1 MAEFGYLFRLS
12 YRYWAKI
19 LPYACPYLW
28 EVPCHLEIRDIFMP
42 LQKKQESH
50 IYNFIMDII
59 LEPKS
64 TVDAYSTPIIQ
75 QTPPSGRW

>member
-28 EVPCHLEIRDIFMP
+28 EVTCHLEIRDIFMP
-42 LQKKQESH
+42 LQKKTRKPYLQLDLGVFYKLAQS
-50 IYNFIMDII
+50 
-59 LEPKS
+59 
-64 TVDAYSTPIIQ
+64 
-75 QTPPSGRW
+75 

>member
-19 LPYACPYLW
+19 LPYTCPYLW
-28 EVPCHLEIRDIFMP
+28 KVPCHLEIRDIFMP

-50 IYNFIMDII
+50 IYNLI
-59 LEPKS
+59 
-64 TVDAYSTPIIQ
+64 
-75 QTPPSGRW
+75 